1 MFYGI
6 TTGISVLVLI
16 GLIVLAIVLDR
27 NFFKRIST
35 TTITLMA
42 MLVALIVLLTN
53 CIGNSGILG
62 ARLMLGN
69 FVLFLSGMLLGPVGG
84 AVVGVLSW
92 IIGLA
97 FIQTYIHTSILAMYV
112 LYAMLGSFVFLL
124 KPKSRFQF
132 VYTTVVLLFIA
143 MFLMTFIAF
152 PIAQWSFTT
161 KNIPFL
167 AVVLFPKKFI
177 VFPIDVVFEIVLV
190 FACFQTALILL
201 KNSPNIESKIWAL
214 KKTEGQDLFR
224 KKNPELQQ

>member
-92 IIGLA
+92 
-97 FIQTYIHTSILAMYV
+97 
-112 LYAMLGSFVFLL
+112 
-124 KPKSRFQF
+124 
-132 VYTTVVLLFIA
+132 
-143 MFLMTFIAF
+143 
-152 PIAQWSFTT
+152 
-161 KNIPFL
+161 
-167 AVVLFPKKFI
+167 
-177 VFPIDVVFEIVLV
+177 
-190 FACFQTALILL
+190 
-201 KNSPNIESKIWAL
+201 
-214 KKTEGQDLFR
+214 
-224 KKNPELQQ
+224 